1 MKFQT
6 RGKQLLLTTTAAIAA
21 LSFSPV
27 AMAQDAPA
35 ASADGGADTI
45 VVLGTRRTDRTVT
58 DSASPVDVISA
69 AELNSQPAANVIDSL
84 KNIVPSFYAGQNT
97 ISDASTFV
105 RSPSLRGLPGD
116 NVLVML
122 NGKRYNRSALVQVYG
137 GSDSG
142 LSLGSHGSD
151 ISAIPAI
158 AIGNLQILREGATAQ
173 YGSDAIAG
181 VMNFGL
187 KEKTGLELTGRYG
200 QYYAGDGDSYQV
212 AADVGFG
219 LFDRGFINVAG
230 EYTNDGQTS
239 RGATR
244 PSAANFANLY
254 PALADQLPNY
264 PGPVQIWGSSPSETY
279 KFVVNSAFDVTDT
292 AKLYFFGNYAHVDAN
307 ESFNYR
313 PSVTT
318 TATDSNGVVR
328 TQSRNSSFNTIYL
341 TPCPAATPSCPVGGY
356 VANGAT
362 FNFSSIYP
370 AGFTPRFYG
379 TTEQLFGTLGV
390 KGDVGGLTYDISGS
404 LSRNSLTLSMTNSL
418 NASYGPLS
426 QTSFDFGSI
435 IQKEANLNLDLSYP
449 VEVGF
454 ASPITVAGG
463 LEWRKETFQLTEGD
477 EQSYGVGPYAG
488 VQTLYTMVSPGVY
501 TPAGTSGV
509 HAPGASGYGGTS
521 PQAAGKWSQTSY
533 AGYVSLETDVTS
545 ALTLGAAGRYEHYN
559 TFGDAWVG
567 KANALLKLTDFLSV
581 RASVGN
587 GFHAPSPGQS
597 NDAILTTGF
606 TNGTQVQIG
615 TYPVNTAISQYYGA
629 KPLKPEDSFNL
640 GLGLVLKPLPRMNLT
655 VDAYSIKVNNRIFI
669 TQGFNVTAA
678 DIAAQPA
685 LAAVGVGGSV
695 TYFTN
700 GLDTKTQGIDVV
712 ATYQAQVS
720 GAVLNFTLAYNYN
733 KTDVTDSD
741 PNVISEAQKID
752 AARLAPNHRAVFTTN
767 WSLGALSIN
776 VRENYYGSWRSAQDY
791 GVNSQTFGAKF
802 TTDLD
807 VSYKFAGHYTLTV
820 GAQNFTDEKPDRLT
834 AQSVPLYPIT
844 GGSTSDGQLYP
855 RNGGPFGFNGGF
867 YYVKL
872 GAKF

>member
-6 RGKQLLLTTTAAIAA
+6 HGKQLLLTTTAAIAA
-21 LSFSPV
+21 LSFSPA
-27 AMAQDAPA
+27 AMAQDAPS

-45 VVLGTRRTDRTVT
+45 IVLGTRRTDRTVT

-69 AELNSQPAANVIDSL
+69 AELNGQPAANVIDSL

-187 KEKTGLELTGRYG
+187 KEKTGLELTARYG

-212 AADVGFG
+212 AGDVGFG

-244 PSAANFANLY
+244 PSAYNFAQLY
-254 PALADQLPNY
+254 PALANQLPNY

-379 TTEQLFGTLGV
+379 TTEQLFGTLGL
-390 KGDVGGLTYDISGS
+390 KGDVGKLTYDVSGS

-418 NASYGPLS
+418 NASYGPQS

-449 VEVGF
+449 LEVGF
-454 ASPITVAGG
+454 ASPVTVAGG

-477 EQSYGVGPYAG
+477 VQSYGVGPYAG
-488 VQTLYTMVSPGVY
+488 TQTLYTLVSPGVY

-521 PQAAGKWSQTSY
+521 PEAAGKWSQTSY

-567 KANALLKLTDFLSV
+567 KANALLKLTDFLSI

-615 TYPVNTAISQYYGA
+615 TYPVDTVISRYYGA

-640 GLGLVLKPLPRMNLT
+640 GLGVVLKPLPGMNVT

-669 TQGFNVTAA
+669 TQPFTVTKA

-685 LAAVGVGGSV
+685 LAAVGEGGSV

-712 ATYQAQVS
+712 ATYLTRLS
-720 GAVLNFTLAYNYN
+720 GATLNFTLAYNYN

-741 PNVISEAQKID
+741 PNVISAAQKID
-752 AARLAPNHRAVFTTN
+752 AARLAPNHRAVFTTS
-767 WSLGALSIN
+767 WSLGPLTIN
-776 VRENYYGSWRSAQDY
+776 ARENYYGSWRSAQDY
-791 GVNSQTFGAKF
+791 GVNSQTFGDKF

-807 VSYKFAGHYTLTV
+807 VSYKFAGHFTLTV

-834 AQSVPLYPIT
+834 SQSVPLYPVT

>member
-1 MKFQT
+1 MKFHT
-6 RGKQLLLTTTAAIAA
+6 HGRKLLLTTTAAVAAIA
-21 LSFSPV
+21 FSPS
-27 AMAQDAPA
+27 AMAQDAP
-35 ASADGGADTI
+35 GATGDTGDNTI

-69 AELNSQPAANVIDSL
+69 DELNAQASNNVIDSL

-151 ISAIPAI
+151 ISAIPSI
-158 AIGNLQILREGATAQ
+158 AVSNLQILREGATAQ

-187 KEKTGLELTGRYG
+187 KEKTGLEVTGRYG

-219 LFDRGFINVAG
+219 LFGRGFINVAG

-239 RGATR
+239 RGVTR
-244 PSAANFANLY
+244 PSAYNFAQLY
-254 PALADQLPNY
+254 PSQANLLPNY

-279 KFVVNSAFDVTDT
+279 KFVVNSAFDVTDS

-313 PSVTT
+313 PSITS

-341 TPCPAATPSCPVGGY
+341 TPCPAATPTCPVGGY

-379 TTEQLFGTLGV
+379 TTEQLFGTLGL
-390 KGDVGGLTYDISGS
+390 KGDLGKLTYDLSGS
-404 LSRNSLTLSMTNSL
+404 LSRNSLSLSMTNSL
-418 NASYGPLS
+418 NASYGPQS

-435 IQKEANLNLDLSYP
+435 IQKEANLNLDVSYP
-449 VEVGF
+449 IEVGF
-454 ASPITVAGG
+454 SSPLTLAGG

-477 EQSYGVGPYAG
+477 VQSYGVGPYAG
-488 VQTLYTMVSPGVY
+488 TQTLYTMVSPGVY
-501 TPAGTSGV
+501 TPAGTSGA

-640 GLGLVLKPLPRMNLT
+640 GVGVILNPVRAMTIT

-669 TQGFNVTAA
+669 TQPFSVTAA
-678 DIAAQPA
+678 DVAAQPA

-712 ATYQAQVS
+712 ATYRTELS
-720 GAVLNFTLAYNYN
+720 GAKINFTLAYNYN

-741 PNVISEAQKID
+741 PNVISDAQKID
-752 AARLAPNHRAVFTTN
+752 AAKLAPNHRAVFTTN
-767 WSLGALSIN
+767 WSYGAFSIN
-776 VRENYYGSWRSAQDY
+776 ARENYYGSWRSAQDY

-807 VSYKFAGHYTLTV
+807 VSYKFADVFTVTV
-820 GAQNFTDEKPDRLT
+820 GAQNLTDEKPDRLT
-834 AQSVPLYPIT
+834 SQSVPLYPIT
-844 GGSTSDGQLYP
+844 GGGTSDGQLYP

-872 GAKF
+872 GIKL